1 VGHCVGTRLQAVTFT
16 PDGNR
21 IIVGGFTGIYCYDVN
36 TLEMKYRIEIDSG
49 IVWCLKYL
57 K

>member
-1 VGHCVGTRLQAVTFT
+1 MSHCVGTRLQAVTFT
-16 PDGNR
+16 PDGER
-21 IIVGGFTGIYCYDVN
+21 IIVGGFTGIYCYDLK
-36 TLEMKYRIEIDSG
+36 TFEMKYRIEIDSG